1 MQSAGALIPA
11 QRKISTKLPLNLD
24 FAYKKCEH
32 FSLQVIITHT

>member
-1 MQSAGALIPA
+1 MFDGNIDQISA
-11 QRKISTKLPLNLD
+11 QLD